1 MNLNNSQT
9 GILRLSRFLVIRNFT
24 SLFSQLWNFLRLY
37 LQNNLLSSQ
46 FNPYNMTNSSVQT
59 TVSMKKLILATILL
73 FSASVHAEKG
83 HIADDAMIY
92 VHNGPSN
99 QYRIITRIPSG
110 SSVDIL
116 KRDPKTKYVQIRMSK
131 GRIGWVEPTAVD
143 PGDSISVR
151 LPKLQSSLEES
162 QITVAEQA
170 AKIETLQSES
180 GGMREKNQL
189 LTSEVAELN
198 ATIKEL
204 NFKIESSDE
213 SNLMRWFTH
222 GGLVALGGV
231 ILGLILPYFP
241 KRRKRKDEWF

>member
-1 MNLNNSQT
+1 
-9 GILRLSRFLVIRNFT
+9 
-24 SLFSQLWNFLRLY
+24 
-37 LQNNLLSSQ
+37 
-46 FNPYNMTNSSVQT
+46 MTNSSFQT
-59 TVSMKKLILATILL
+59 HVSMKKLLLIASLL
-73 FSASVHAEKG
+73 FSVSVHAEKG

-99 QYRIITRIPSG
+99 EYRIITRIRSG
-110 SSVDIL
+110 TAVDIL
-116 KRDPKTKYVQIRMSK
+116 KRDSKTKYVQVRMPK

-151 LPKLQSSLEES
+151 LPKLQSSLDKS
-162 QITVAEQA
+162 QTTVSEQSVQ
-170 AKIETLQSES
+170 IEKLQSES
-180 GGMREKNQL
+180 KSMREKSQL

-241 KRRKRKDEWF
+241 KRRKQKDEWF

>member
-1 MNLNNSQT
+1 
-9 GILRLSRFLVIRNFT
+9 
-24 SLFSQLWNFLRLY
+24 
-37 LQNNLLSSQ
+37 
-46 FNPYNMTNSSVQT
+46 
-59 TVSMKKLILATILL
+59 MKKLLLIASLL

-99 QYRIITRIPSG
+99 EYRIITRIRSG
-110 SSVDIL
+110 TAVDIL
-116 KRDPKTKYVQIRMSK
+116 KRDSKTKYVQVRMPK

-151 LPKLQSSLEES
+151 LPKLQTSLDKS
-162 QITVAEQA
+162 QTTVSEQSVQ
-170 AKIETLQSES
+170 IEKLQSES
-180 GGMREKNQL
+180 KSMREKSQL

-198 ATIKEL
+198 AMIKEL

-241 KRRKRKDEWF
+241 KRRKQKDEWF

>member
-1 MNLNNSQT
+1 
-9 GILRLSRFLVIRNFT
+9 
-24 SLFSQLWNFLRLY
+24 
-37 LQNNLLSSQ
+37 
-46 FNPYNMTNSSVQT
+46 MTNSSSQT
-59 TVSMKKLILATILL
+59 HVSMKKLLL
-73 FSASVHAEKG
+73 IASLLLSASVHAEKG

-99 QYRIITRIPSG
+99 EYRIITRIRSG
-110 SSVDIL
+110 TAVQIL
-116 KRDPKTKYVQIRMSK
+116 KRDSKTKYVQVRMPK
-131 GRIGWVEPTAVD
+131 GRVGWVEPTAVN

-151 LPKLQSSLEES
+151 LPKLQSSLDKSQTTVSEQSS
-162 QITVAEQA
+162 QIE
-170 AKIETLQSES
+170 KLQSES
-180 GGMREKNQL
+180 KTMREKSQL

-204 NFKIESSDE
+204 KFKIETSDE

-241 KRRKRKDEWF
+241 KRRKQKDEWF

>member
-1 MNLNNSQT
+1 
-9 GILRLSRFLVIRNFT
+9 
-24 SLFSQLWNFLRLY
+24 
-37 LQNNLLSSQ
+37 
-46 FNPYNMTNSSVQT
+46 MTNSSFQT
-59 TVSMKKLILATILL
+59 YVSMKKLLL
-73 FSASVHAEKG
+73 IASLLLSASVHAEKG

-99 QYRIITRIPSG
+99 EYRIITRIRSG
-110 SSVDIL
+110 TAVDIL
-116 KRDPKTKYVQIRMSK
+116 KRDSKTKYVQVRMPK

-151 LPKLQSSLEES
+151 LPKLQSSLDKS
-162 QITVAEQA
+162 QTTVSEQSVQ
-170 AKIETLQSES
+170 IEKLQSES
-180 GGMREKNQL
+180 KSMREKSQL

-241 KRRKRKDEWF
+241 KRRKQKDEWF